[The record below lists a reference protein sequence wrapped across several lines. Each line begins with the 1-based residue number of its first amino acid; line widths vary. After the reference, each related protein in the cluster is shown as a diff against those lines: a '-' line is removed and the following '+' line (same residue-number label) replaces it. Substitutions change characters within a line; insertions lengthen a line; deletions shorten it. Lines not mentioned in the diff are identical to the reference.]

1 MEETVNRN
9 PGLGVIVN
17 STYLLPLTAFSMEV
31 VAQLVALNRSQA
43 SVAVRPAPRVILDEY
58 KLASFA
64 LDMANA
70 SPPRNPLKSKVN
82 ICPQPV
88 AAEIAITATATRPSR
103 AVACCVLRVTRDSLP
118 ATRHPLPVSD
128 LQSPIF
134 AFRKTKGQNRFL
146 ISLNILEREI
156 ALFVQRDLFVADQ
169 RDGGVGGG
177 RTGGGSRRLL
187 DPLRLCA
194 GDTEHPNQPD
204 EE

>member
-9 PGLGVIVN
+9 PALGVIVN
-17 STYLLPLTAFSMEV
+17 STYLSPLTAFAMEV

-43 SVAVRPAPRVILDEY
+43 SVAVRPAPRVILDGN
-58 KLASFA
+58 KLALFA

-187 DPLRLCA
+187 DPLRLCT
-194 GDTEHPNQPD
+194 GDTEHPYQPD